1 MEKFISTFFVS
12 TMLLLSSLTVSA
24 LPLQEIDGTIDFFG
38 TSSNTVAAGVVTEV
52 DFSTVL
58 AVLTSGDFV
67 GSEGMAV
74 TFLDLAPVGPVSALW
89 IVNGFTFDLDVVV
102 QNLVAGDGVVITGN
116 GTLHHASY
124 LDTAAQ
130 WTYTSQVKDGQ
141 LTTFSA
147 TVPAPAGAALLGLA
161 LIGFGFARRNKKY

>member
-1 MEKFISTFFVS
+1 MEKFISTFFIS

-24 LPLQEIDGTIDFFG
+24 LPLQEIDGSIDFFG
-38 TSSNTVAAGVVTEV
+38 TSSNTVVAGVVTKI

-58 AVLTSGDFV
+58 AALTTGNFI

-74 TFLDLAPVGPVSALW
+74 TFLDMPSIGPVNALW
-89 IVNGFTFDLDVVV
+89 VVNGFTFDLDVVV
-102 QNLVAGDGVVITGN
+102 KNVVDGEGIVVTGN
-116 GTLHHASY
+116 GTLHHANY

-130 WTYTSQVKDGQ
+130 WTYTSQVREGRK
-141 LTTFSA
+141 TTFSA

-161 LIGFGFARRNKKY
+161 LIGFGFARRNKKQ